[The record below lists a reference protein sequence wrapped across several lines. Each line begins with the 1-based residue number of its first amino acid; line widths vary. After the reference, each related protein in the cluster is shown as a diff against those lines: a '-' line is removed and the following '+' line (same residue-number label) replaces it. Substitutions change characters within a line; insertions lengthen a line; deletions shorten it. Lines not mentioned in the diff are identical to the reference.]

1 MAVNSRTGP
10 ASPCGLC
17 SGSRCCLVF
26 FFFPPCLSSWNAF
39 DYFWLYFFCLVLT
52 CSACSSSAC
61 CCCCCCCCCWW
72 WWWWWWWCL
81 SIVRGI
87 WRESSSVALGVSWQ
101 GEWMSESCHCRR
113 VHPEWDFPTLC
124 EVQHDVP
131 SQSHKQCPKRCLSFM
146 PPSHKGIVCKRHWD
160 IPKYRDATED
170 PYQ

>member
-10 ASPCGLC
+10 ASPCGLF
-17 SGSRCCLVF
+17 SGSRCCLF
-26 FFFPPCLSSWNAF
+26 FFSFPHVFQAEMLLIIF
-39 DYFWLYFFCLVLT
+39 DSIFFCLVLT

-61 CCCCCCCCCWW
+61 CCCCCCCCCC